1 MIDTVDRA
9 LMDTVHWHFLD
20 KKNLHFMWAQ
30 FCRSIINLLRLID
43 LTHVIY
49 FISWIIH
56 CCEIL
61 LMMWEMRRLF
71 ISLQTR
77 HM

>member
-49 FISWIIH
+49 FIS
-56 CCEIL
+56 
-61 LMMWEMRRLF
+61 
-71 ISLQTR
+71 
-77 HM
+77 